1 MYLLICIGF
10 YHNCLQE
17 YPKKPS
23 TLTMCFFIKMTLK
36 LHFRVKTKN
45 AQHCALTKL
54 YTTERPINSQHP
66 NIKESYLIV
75 QIWRQILFK
84 CDTWYWQQIGIW
96 LKLMEGALKIHKIS
110 MHAHGKIL
118 LISPIF
124 FCKLS
129 CLLCICRF
137 IHGFSTTFQVSII
150 GIFCYSISPNLDVCL
165 DHIYT
170 QLHAKQQGDLSISR
184 GMVT

>member
-10 YHNCLQE
+10 YHNYLQE

-75 QIWRQILFK
+75 QIWRQILFN

-124 FCKLS
+124 FANCHAFYVFADLYT
-129 CLLCICRF
+129 
-137 IHGFSTTFQVSII
+137 GFR
-150 GIFCYSISPNLDVCL
+150 
-165 DHIYT
+165 
-170 QLHAKQQGDLSISR
+170 LHFR
-184 GMVT
+184 YR